1 MTKRLKL
8 GMIGGGQGA
17 FIGAVHRLC
26 ARMDDKYE
34 FVAGCLSST
43 PEKAAKSAVEIGL
56 HPSRSGAAGGV
67 GDIGSHTM
75 HLLEFITQLKLQSVS
90 ADLTTFVEGRKLD
103 DDASIMIRLN
113 NGAKGSLSISQV
125 ATGEENNFTVAIYGD
140 KGALKWS
147 QENPNYATFS
157 QVGESSQIIT
167 RGGSIKVEG
176 TEANVRIP
184 AGHPEGYLEAFA
196 QIYSD
201 AADVIQ
207 NKENKEEL
215 LKILPN
221 IDDGLHIMKFI
232 NASVESSNNDS
243 AWTDLSTIK

>member
-1 MTKRLKL
+1 
-8 GMIGGGQGA
+8 
-17 FIGAVHRLC
+17 
-26 ARMDDKYE
+26 
-34 FVAGCLSST
+34 
-43 PEKAAKSAVEIGL
+43 
-56 HPSRSGAAGGV
+56 
-67 GDIGSHTM
+67 M
-75 HLLEFITQLKLQSVS
+75 HLLEFITKLKLQSVS
-90 ADLTTFVEGRKLD
+90 ADLTTFVDGRKLD

-157 QVGESSQIIT
+157 QVGEASQIIT

-215 LKILPN
+215 LKLLPN

-232 NASVESSNNDS
+232 NASVDSSSKDS
-243 AWTDLSTIK
+243 KWINLSEII

>member
-1 MTKRLKL
+1 M
-8 GMIGGGQGA
+8 MI
-17 FIGAVHRLC
+17 F
-26 ARMDDKYE
+26 
-34 FVAGCLSST
+34 
-43 PEKAAKSAVEIGL
+43 L
-56 HPSRSGAAGGV
+56 H
-67 GDIGSHTM
+67 
-75 HLLEFITQLKLQSVS
+75 HLRITQLKLQSVS

-125 ATGEENNFTVAIYGD
+125 ATGEENNFSVAIYGD

-147 QENPNYATFS
+147 QENPNYATFN
-157 QVGESSQIIT
+157 QVGDASQIIT

-176 TEANVRIP
+176 SEANVRIP

-207 NKENKEEL
+207 NKKNKEVS
-215 LKILPN
+215 
-221 IDDGLHIMKFI
+221 F
-232 NASVESSNNDS
+232 
-243 AWTDLSTIK
+243 